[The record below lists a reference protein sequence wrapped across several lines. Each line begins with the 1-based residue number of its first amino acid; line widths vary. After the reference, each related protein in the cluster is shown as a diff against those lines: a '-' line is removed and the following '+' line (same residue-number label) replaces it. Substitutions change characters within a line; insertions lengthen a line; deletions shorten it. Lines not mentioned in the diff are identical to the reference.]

1 MLDINRFKSEI
12 QKYDVERPNL
22 FTTYINMPMDMPD
35 SLKQYMSK
43 LYDPIMLLAQSVSL
57 PGMQIATAPTKRY
70 GLGPNQLMPTG
81 VDFNNTV
88 NVTYIADGSARLFT
102 FFYLWLNH
110 IIPSGGNQFA
120 AGVPNETERDG
131 ETVENGNPSF
141 ILPYQSSYVS
151 QIDITMFRGAP
162 GKFNGSGI
170 GSLALSLATSAL
182 GVPFLG
188 SLLNSSSAPEYDLE
202 PMRRV
207 ILHKAFPIAMSEM
220 PLSMGSADTFSTFT
234 VTFAYYKWELRAF
247 EEKQASGSSG
257 GLLGGL
263 L

>member
-1 MLDINRFKSEI
+1 MLNINRFKSQI

-22 FTTYINMPMDMPD
+22 FTTYIYMPIDMPEYIQ
-35 SLKQYMSK
+35 KYMIE
-43 LYDPIMLLAQSVSL
+43 LYDPIMLFAQSVDL

-81 VDFNNTV
+81 VDFSNTV

-110 IIPSGGNQFA
+110 ITPLGMSKFA
-120 AGVPNETERDG
+120 AGVPNEQEKDG
-131 ETVENGNPSF
+131 ETVEVGNPSF

-151 QIDITMFRGAP
+151 QIDIRMFRGAP

-202 PMRRV
+202 PMRQV
-207 ILHKAFPIAMSEM
+207 VLHKAFPIAISEM

-234 VTFAYYKWELRAF
+234 VTFAYYKWELRGF
-247 EEKQASGSSG
+247 EEKKAEDSRG

-263 L
+263 F